1 MGKGARSSDGVP
13 LETKAF
19 WECMDTITK
28 STHPFAGAATVETY
42 GDEVK

>member
-19 WECMDTITK
+19 WERMDSITK
-28 STHPFAGAATVETY
+28 TTHPFAGAATVEAY
-42 GDEVK
+42 GDDIK